1 MYDFIKSPI
10 KIGDIKLK
18 NRIIF
23 APTTMG
29 LKFDDYKKRIEGI
42 AKGGVSLIIIGDV
55 PVDDKIKALSLF
67 SDEGFERYKQ
77 LCSIAHENDCKIA
90 AQLHVSD
97 TDFSVIMPYMN
108 DIKSGKI
115 TREDLRPIINDA
127 TSRLITNMTID
138 EINTTVQNFGKA
150 AKLAVKAG
158 FDMIQVHGDRMCG
171 SFSSNVFNKRTD
183 IYGQTPENRARFAVE
198 CVKAVREAVPNTPID
213 YKLAV
218 RQESPHYGNAGV
230 VIDELTV
237 FVPLFEKAGV
247 DSFHVTLA
255 NHSKLEDTIPMKKH
269 DYFGAEGCF
278 LKYCD
283 EVKKYTNKP
292 ICGVGGLTTPEFIEN
307 QLKDERIQL
316 AAMSRQ
322 LLADANW
329 INKVISDNT
338 DKIRHCI
345 RCNKKCLYALQQH
358 REFGCIFDN

>member
-10 KIGDIKLK
+10 EIGNIKLK

-29 LKFDDYKKRIEGI
+29 LNFEDYKKRIEGI
-42 AKGGVSLIIIGDV
+42 AKGGVALIIIGDV
-55 PVDDKIKALSLF
+55 PVDDKIKSLSLF
-67 SDEGFERYKQ
+67 SDEGFDRYKQ
-77 LCSIAHENDCKIA
+77 LCNIAHKENTKIA

-97 TDFSVIMPYMN
+97 TDFRVIMPYIN

-115 TREDLRPIINDA
+115 TREDLRPIINAA
-127 TSRLITNMTID
+127 TSKLITNMAID
-138 EINTTVQNFGKA
+138 EINIIVQNFGKA

-171 SFSSNVFNKRTD
+171 SFSSDVFNKRSD
-183 IYGQTPENRARFAVE
+183 IYGQTAENRARFAVE
-198 CVKAVREAVPNTPID
+198 CVKAVRDAEPNIPID

-218 RQESPHYGNAGV
+218 RQENPHYGNAGV
-230 VIDELTV
+230 IIDELSV
-237 FVPLFEKAGV
+237 FVPLLEKAGA

-255 NHSKLEDTIPMKKH
+255 NHSKLEDTIPMKTH
-269 DYFGAEGCF
+269 DYFADEGCF

-283 EVKKYTNKP
+283 EVRKYTNKP
-292 ICGVGGLTTPEFIEN
+292 ICGVGGLTTPEFIEK
-307 QLKDERIQL
+307 QLESGRIQC

-329 INKVISDNT
+329 VNKVISGDK
-338 DKIRHCI
+338 DKIKHCI

>member
-1 MYDFIKSPI
+1 MYDFMKSPI
-10 KIGDIKLK
+10 QIGNLKLK

-29 LKFDDYKKRIEGI
+29 LKFEDYKKRIEGI

-55 PVDDKIKALSLF
+55 PVDDKIKSLSLF
-67 SDEGFERYKQ
+67 NDEGFERYKQ
-77 LCSIAHENDCKIA
+77 LCAIAHKEDCKIA

-127 TSRLITNMTID
+127 TSKLITNMTIE
-138 EINTTVQNFGKA
+138 EINIIIENFGKA

-158 FDMIQVHGDRMCG
+158 FDIIQVHGDRMCG
-171 SFSSNVFNKRTD
+171 SFSSDVFNKRTD

-198 CVKAVREAVPNTPID
+198 CVKAVRNAVQDTPID
-213 YKLAV
+213 YKLPV
-218 RQESPHYGNAGV
+218 RQENPHYGNAGV
-230 VIDELTV
+230 IIDELAV
-237 FVPLFEKAGV
+237 FVPMLEKAGV

-255 NHSKLEDTIPMKKH
+255 NHSKLQDTIPIKNH
-269 DYFGAEGCF
+269 DYFGNEGCF

-283 EVKKYTNKP
+283 EVSKYTDKP
-292 ICGVGGLTTPEFIEN
+292 ICGVGGLTTPEFIEK
-307 QLKDERIQL
+307 QLKSGRIQC

-329 INKVISDNT
+329 FNKVVSD
-338 DKIRHCI
+338 DIDSIKHCI
-345 RCNKKCLYALQQH
+345 RCNKKCLYSLQQH
-358 REFGCIFDN
+358 KEFGCIFDD